1 MKEKLKQPADLKM
14 MWKQKMCWIT
24 QRSLFNDVFFDA
36 NEYNLRIL
44 LDLWIPFK
52 GWIQAQV

>member
-1 MKEKLKQPADLKM
+1 MKDKLIHPADLKM

-36 NEYNLRIL
+36 NEYNLRKL
-44 LDLWIPFK
+44 LHLWIPFK
-52 GWIQAQV
+52 G